1 VREDKRQLHRVT
13 LARPSEAQ
21 VDGKRAFII
30 SVSLEGLRVAQQ
42 SHPGAIGDI
51 RTISFEWEG
60 QRATARC
67 ELRWLQ
73 IQQSMGRASYAKSL
87 YHVGYHIIEAS
98 EESHLV
104 MRQIVLEYV
113 MRALDEQKANARGI
127 PALAPQSYQAG
138 VARELLRHEYNAG
151 KWLELLTVN
160 RSQPTSVF
168 TVGSDHSRDEIE
180 MLREAYAAG
189 DHNMRQTIQQMAE
202 ISTAAEA
209 GAPARKYIP

>member
-1 VREDKRQLHRVT
+1 VRDDKRQLHRVT
-13 LARPSEAQ
+13 LARPCEAQ

-30 SVSLEGLRVAQQ
+30 GVSLDGLRVAQQ

-51 RTISFEWEG
+51 RAVSFEWEG
-60 QRATARC
+60 QRFTARC
-67 ELRWLQ
+67 EMRWLQ

-98 EESHLV
+98 AESRLIL
-104 MRQIVLEYV
+104 RQIVLEYV

-138 VARELLRHEYNAG
+138 VAKDFLRQEYVAG
-151 KWLELLTVN
+151 KWRETRTVN
-160 RSQPTSVF
+160 RSQPPSGF
-168 TVGSDHSRDEIE
+168 TVGADHSREEIE
-180 MLREAYAAG
+180 MLREAYAVG
-189 DHNMRQTIQQMAE
+189 DHSMRQTIQQMAE
-202 ISTAAEA
+202 ISTAAES